1 MRVRLSPSS
10 PPPEPAVP
18 SRGRLGIAVRI
29 TVGLTVMGLVVVGMG
44 AVSLTAFRQFDGAVT
59 HLSSATVPHVVA
71 GANLL
76 SEMQKLI
83 AQLPALAGAGNSP
96 QRHAAMEA
104 VSRQIDFLS
113 GQTREIRRLVGSA
126 ASPQTVQVLDQID
139 STLSVLEQTVADLD
153 AEMGR
158 HAAAA
163 DRQAQ
168 ATGTLTRLT
177 DTMDRLAGAAGG
189 DQPGTPQGDAALRA
203 LGPWAL
209 RVGALVTRTA
219 AAIQLDHLNRLR
231 SEQRQVA
238 DALHRLPVSGPG
250 LPEPVRTAMERLE
263 GDLKSV
269 LLGDEGVFAAASARL
284 QARYRAQGLLSQ
296 SRVLVE
302 TLDRAAHSLFD
313 DIQAQA
319 SARTRSLGLMIAQE
333 SRLVLLLAA
342 LSVMVAAVVYFLFR
356 ASLSS
361 RLLAL
366 NHAVLGRLSALRGS
380 GDGGTG
386 GGGTD
391 GGGAI
396 PVDGNDEIT
405 DIAASI
411 RFFID
416 EIGRRQQ
423 ALAEEERRFRDLVE
437 GSIQGIVI
445 HRDFS
450 PLYAN
455 DAYAAIVGVGVAG
468 VLAMPSLLALIPP
481 ENQADA
487 LATYRRLIAT
497 GAVMPR
503 RRLRNLRP
511 GGAEYWVE
519 LWDRRID
526 WMGEPAVQS
535 VVVDVTR
542 QVEAEAALARASEAL
557 STAVAAMPSG
567 LLMLDA
573 DWTVR
578 LANHRL
584 GEVTGYAPAL
594 LTPGTPF
601 IGLLRDDEAAGRLPP
616 GQTAEAIFH
625 RVIGVLA
632 VGQPLTVERALP
644 DGRAMLIQG
653 QCAGHGGAVL
663 TFTDITEQE
672 RIRGE
677 LQRSRDAAERALSD
691 LKDAQRSLIQAE
703 KMASL
708 GQLVA
713 GVAHEVNT
721 PIGITVTG
729 ASQLQIEVE
738 AIGALHTA
746 RTMKRSDFERFMGMA
761 AELSD
766 LILANSQRAAD
777 LIQSFKMVA
786 IDQSSEER
794 RRFSLKSY
802 IEEAL
807 RSLGPSLRTAA
818 CRVTVDCGEDLEID
832 GYPGAVSQILT
843 NLVMNALLHAFDVG
857 LGGSIAITVRCPTQA
872 RVELTFADDGRGI
885 PADVLPKI
893 FDPFFTTRRGNGGSG
908 LGLHIVYNLVTTTL
922 RGTIQAHS
930 EPGRGTRFTL
940 TFPRVMPSQG
950 EASLPAQHGAAAAG
964 GANVG

>member
-1 MRVRLSPSS
+1 MSRWRV
-10 PPPEPAVP
+10 
-18 SRGRLGIAVRI
+18 GIAVRI
-29 TVGLTVMGLVVVGMG
+29 TAGLTVMGLVVAGMG
-44 AVSLTAFRQFDGAVT
+44 AVSLTAFRQFDGEVK
-59 HLSSATVPHVVA
+59 HLSTATVPHVVA

-96 QRHAAMEA
+96 QRRAAMEA

-113 GQTREIRRLVGSA
+113 RQTRDIRALVAHG
-126 ASPQTVQVLDQID
+126 ASPQTLQVIEQID
-139 STLSVLEQTVADLD
+139 STLSVLSQTVGDLD

-168 ATGTLTRLT
+168 AIDALNRLS
-177 DTMDRLAGAAGG
+177 DAMDRLIAGAAGSGPEG
-189 DQPGTPQGDAALRA
+189 DEALRVI
-203 LGPWAL
+203 GPWAV

-231 SEQRQVA
+231 GEQRLVA
-238 DALHRLPVSGPG
+238 DGLRRLPVSGST
-250 LPEPVRTAMERLE
+250 LPAPVRRAMEGLE
-263 GDLKSV
+263 GDLASV
-269 LLGDEGVFAAASARL
+269 LLGSDGVFTAAADRL

-302 TLDRAAHSLFD
+302 TLDRSAHSLFD

-319 SARTRSLGLMIAQE
+319 SGRTRSLAVMIDQE

-342 LSVMVAAVVYFLFR
+342 LSVMVAAAVYFLFR
-356 ASLSS
+356 ATLSS

-366 NHAVLGRLSALRGS
+366 NHAVVGRLSALRGA
-380 GDGGTG
+380 
-386 GGGTD
+386 GTD
-391 GGGAI
+391 GAGTDGAGAGGAI

-411 RFFID
+411 RFFIE
-416 EIGRRQQ
+416 EIDRRQQ
-423 ALAEEERRFRDLVE
+423 ELAEKERRFRDLVE
-437 GSIQGIVI
+437 GSIQGIII
-445 HRDFS
+445 HRDFR

-455 DAYAAIVGVGVAG
+455 DAYAAVTGLSVAE
-468 VLAMPSLLALIPP
+468 VLAMPSLLSLIPP
-481 ENQADA
+481 DTQAEA
-487 LATYRRLIAT
+487 LAVYHRLMAT
-497 GAVMPR
+497 GEVQPR

-511 GGAEYWVE
+511 DGSVYWIE

-542 QVEAEAALARASEAL
+542 QVEAEAGLARASEEL

-578 LANHRL
+578 LANDRL
-584 GEVTGYAPAL
+584 SEVAGYPPAL
-594 LTPGTPF
+594 LRPGSSF
-601 IGLLRDDEAAGRLPP
+601 IALLREEEANGRLPP
-616 GQTAEAIFH
+616 GETADGIFH
-625 RVIGVLA
+625 RVTAVLLAGAPLA
-632 VGQPLTVERALP
+632 VERTLP
-644 DGRAMLIQG
+644 GGRAMLIQG
-653 QCAGHGGAVL
+653 KGAGHGGAVL

-672 RIRGE
+672 RIRDE

-691 LKDAQRSLIQAE
+691 LRDAQRSLIQAE

-738 AIGALHTA
+738 DIRRQHVS
-746 RTMKRSDFERFMGMA
+746 RTMKRSDFERFLGMA
-761 AELSD
+761 DELSG

-794 RRFSLKSY
+794 RRFPLKSY
-802 IEEAL
+802 VEEAL
-807 RSLGPSLRTAA
+807 RSLGPSLRAAA
-818 CRVTVDCGEDLEID
+818 CRVTVDCDEGIEID
-832 GYPGAVSQILT
+832 GYPGAISQILT
-843 NLVMNALLHAFDVG
+843 NLVMNALVHGFDAG
-857 LGGSIAITVRCPTQA
+857 PGGTIAITVRRPA
-872 RVELTFADDGRGI
+872 AGRVELTFADDGRGI
-885 PADVLPKI
+885 PSAVLPKI

-922 RGTIQAHS
+922 RGTIQADS
-930 EPGRGTRFTL
+930 TVGQGTRFTIA
-940 TFPRVMPSQG
+940 FPQVMPAPGDESRPGQ
-950 EASLPAQHGAAAAG
+950 GAAPPAG
-964 GANVG
+964 GADVG

>member
-1 MRVRLSPSS
+1 MSVAPVF
-10 PPPEPAVP
+10 PPPPHAMPKRRRV
-18 SRGRLGIAVRI
+18 GIAVRI
-29 TVGLTVMGLVVVGMG
+29 SVGLTVMGLVVVGMG
-44 AVSLTAFRQFDGAVT
+44 AVSLTAFRQFDGEVT

-83 AQLPALAGAGNSP
+83 AQLPALAVAGNSP
-96 QRHAAMEA
+96 QRRAAMEA
-104 VSRQIDFLS
+104 ASRQIDFLS
-113 GQTREIRRLVGSA
+113 GQTRDIRGLAGSG

-139 STLSVLEQTVADLD
+139 STLAILAQTVADLD

-168 ATGTLTRLT
+168 AIGALNRLT
-177 DTMDRLAGAAGG
+177 DGMDRLVTGTAGDQAGAGPA
-189 DQPGTPQGDAALRA
+189 GDAALRA
-203 LGPWAL
+203 LGPWAV

-250 LPEPVRTAMERLE
+250 LPAPVHAAMDRLE
-263 GDLKSV
+263 RDLESV
-269 LLGDEGVFAAASARL
+269 LLGDDGVFAAAAARL

-319 SARTRSLGLMIAQE
+319 RERTLSLGMMIDRE
-333 SRLVLLLAA
+333 SRLVLMLAA
-342 LSVMVAAVVYFLFR
+342 LSVMVAAAVYFLFR
-356 ASLSS
+356 ASLST

-366 NHAVLGRLSALRGS
+366 NHAVLGRLSALRATRGAVVDA
-380 GDGGTG
+380 GV
-386 GGGTD
+386 
-391 GGGAI
+391 AI
-396 PVDGNDEIT
+396 PVGGNDEIT

-445 HRDFS
+445 HRNFS

-455 DAYAAIVGVGVAG
+455 DAYAAVVGVGVAD
-468 VLAMPSLLALIPP
+468 VLAMPSLLTLIPP

-497 GAVMPR
+497 GEVMPR

-511 GGAEYWVE
+511 GGGDYWVE

-526 WMGEPAVQS
+526 WMGEPAAQS

-542 QVEAEAALARASEAL
+542 EMEAEAALARASEEL

-578 LANHRL
+578 LANERL
-584 GEVTGYAPAL
+584 GEVTGYSASL

-601 IGLLRDDEAAGRLPP
+601 VAMLREEEAAGRLPP
-616 GQTAEAIFH
+616 GQTADSIFQ
-625 RVIGVLA
+625 RVTGVLSA
-632 VGQPLTVERALP
+632 GQPLMVERALP

-653 QCAGHGGAVL
+653 QSADHGGAVL

-738 AIGALHTA
+738 DIRGLHAA
-746 RTMKRSDFERFMGMA
+746 RTMKRSDFERFLGMA
-761 AELSD
+761 GDLSD

-794 RRFSLKSY
+794 RRFPLKSY

-807 RSLGPSLRTAA
+807 RSLGPGLRTAA

-843 NLVMNALLHAFDVG
+843 NLVMNALLHAFDAG
-857 LGGSIAITVRCPTQA
+857 PGGSIAITVRCPTGG
-872 RVELTFADDGRGI
+872 RVVLTFADDGRGI

-893 FDPFFTTRRGNGGSG
+893 FDPFFTTRRGSGGSG
-908 LGLHIVYNLVTTTL
+908 LGLHIVYNLVTATL

-930 EPGRGTRFTL
+930 EPGKGTRFTL
-940 TFPRVMPSQG
+940 TFPRVMPVQG
-950 EASLPAQHGAAAAG
+950 EGSLPAQHGAAAAG
-964 GANVG
+964 GADVG

>member
-1 MRVRLSPSS
+1 MSVSIS
-10 PPPEPAVP
+10 AVTVP
-18 SRGRLGIAVRI
+18 SAQAAGKRRRRLGIAVRI

-44 AVSLTAFRQFDGAVT
+44 AVSLTAFRQFDREVT

-83 AQLPALAGAGNSP
+83 AQLPVLAGASNSP
-96 QRHAAMEA
+96 QRRAAMEA

-113 GQTREIRRLVGSA
+113 GQTREIHRLVSHG
-126 ASPQTVQVLDQID
+126 ASPQTLQVIGQID
-139 STLSVLEQTVADLD
+139 STLSVLSQTVDDLD

-163 DRQAQ
+163 ERQAQ
-168 ATGTLTRLT
+168 AIGALNRLS
-177 DTMDRLAGAAGG
+177 DVLDRLIAGAAGDGPAGGPAG
-189 DQPGTPQGDAALRA
+189 DEALRA
-203 LGPWAL
+203 VGPWAV

-231 SEQRQVA
+231 GEQRQVA

-250 LPEPVRTAMERLE
+250 LPEPVRTAMKRLE
-263 GDLKSV
+263 ADLESV
-269 LLGDEGVFAAASARL
+269 LLGDDGVFAAAASRL

-302 TLDRAAHSLFD
+302 TLDRSAHSLFD

-319 SARTRSLGLMIAQE
+319 VGRTRALGVMIDRE

-342 LSVMVAAVVYFLFR
+342 LSVMVAAAVYFLFR

-366 NHAVLGRLSALRGS
+366 NHAVLGRLSALRGVRP
-380 GDGGTG
+380 GPAGEG
-386 GGGTD
+386 GG
-391 GGGAI
+391 I

-411 RFFID
+411 RFFIN
-416 EIGRRQQ
+416 EIDRRQQ

-445 HRDFS
+445 HRNFT

-455 DAYAAIVGVGVAG
+455 DAYAAILGVGVAD
-468 VLAMPSLLALIPP
+468 VLAMSSLLTLIPP
-481 ENQADA
+481 ENQVDA
-487 LATYRRLIAT
+487 LAVYRHMIVT
-497 GAVMPR
+497 GAMMPR

-511 GGAEYWVE
+511 GGGVYWIE

-542 QVEAEAALARASEAL
+542 QVEAEAALARTSEDL

-567 LLMLDA
+567 LLMLDP

-578 LANHRL
+578 LANDRL
-584 GEVTGYAPAL
+584 AEVAGYAAASL
-594 LTPGTPF
+594 VPGVPF
-601 IGLLRDDEAAGRLPP
+601 IDLLREEEAAGQLPP
-616 GQTAEAIFH
+616 GQTADTVYRH
-625 RVIGVLA
+625 VTGVLGA
-632 VGQPLTVERALP
+632 GETLMVERTLP

-653 QCAGHGGAVL
+653 KSAGHGGAVL

-691 LKDAQRSLIQAE
+691 LKEAQRSLIQAE

-729 ASQLQIEVE
+729 ASQLDIEVE
-738 AIGALHTA
+738 AIRGLHA
-746 RTMKRSDFERFMGMA
+746 GGIMKRSDFERFLEMA
-761 AELSD
+761 KELSG
-766 LILANSQRAAD
+766 LVLANSQRAAD

-794 RRFSLKSY
+794 RHFPLKSY

-807 RSLGPSLRTAA
+807 RSLGPSLRASA
-818 CRVTVDCGEDLEID
+818 CRVSVECGEGVEID

-843 NLVMNALLHAFDVG
+843 NLVMNALTHGFDNRP
-857 LGGSIAITVRCPTQA
+857 GGSIAITVRGLSGD
-872 RVELTFADDGRGI
+872 RLELAFADDGRGI
-885 PADVLPKI
+885 APEVVPKI

-922 RGTIQAHS
+922 RGTIQVESAVG
-930 EPGRGTRFTL
+930 EGTRFIL
-940 TFPRVMPSQG
+940 VFPRVMPAPG
-950 EASLPAQHGAAAAG
+950 EYGEPSALA
-964 GANVG
+964 